1 MLTSLRR
8 ILGNGEKIAI
18 GNKICIGIFS
28 IFYIL
33 AIATLLVPSENKDTE
48 SANLAEYNKLKQE
61 FETLVRQ
68 NASDPDIANLKIEI
82 EKLQTKI
89 TEVDEKYLPYLTKL
103 SERRKREIAK
113 VKVKKKLEEDFKL
126 QFSLWKGVH
135 LVYKVRKNMEPLDLS
150 VSDEVLLKKRML
162 IESVIRELKTQTQL
176 EHTRK
181 PRSFENFQVNV
192 FSALIAYQLL
202 ENKPSLN
209 IHELQEISDLP
220 VLF

>member
-126 QFSLWKGVH
+126 QFSLWNGSHDKTVKYVKARMH
-135 LVYKVRKNMEPLDLS
+135 NPKSFKHVETRYIDLS
-150 VSDEVLLKKRML
+150 EQGYRIIVMHHRGTNLFNAVVTNSIRVKVDLDGNVIEV
-162 IESVIRELKTQTQL
+162 IETK
-176 EHTRK
+176 
-181 PRSFENFQVNV
+181 
-192 FSALIAYQLL
+192 
-202 ENKPSLN
+202 
-209 IHELQEISDLP
+209 
-220 VLF
+220 